1 MFVVYLNPQ
10 GIPATPQWCKT
21 MIDYHYCCRAGQ
33 LSHYIL
39 YFVRTLVPYWVNSS
53 SVFIESFVFVSFIS
67 IYSFL
72 FICLLYRQNFDWIKQ
87 KIFTSFL
94 FIVTQFFGVCL
105 VGNLHYTKT
114 NQPGILFILL
124 LNMYSPVLLSFLLL
138 LRCLDWLIIAFQ

>member
-1 MFVVYLNPQ
+1 MFVVYLPVNPQ

-33 LSHYIL
+33 LSHTL
-39 YFVRTLVPYWVNSS
+39 YFIFFVGTLVPYWVNSS
-53 SVFIESFVFVSFIS
+53 SVFIESFVFVSPL
-67 IYSFL
+67 FL
-72 FICLLYRQNFDWIKQ
+72 FIVFLFVCLLYRLNSDWIKQ

-114 NQPGILFILL
+114 KQPGILFILL
-124 LNMYSPVLLSFLLL
+124 LNMYSPVPLSFLLL
-138 LRCLDWLIIAFQ
+138 LRCLD